1 MFVMERSEHSSNVHN
16 ATLCLSHAVPKP
28 LTKCLQ
34 TCRYAEDGQQHHRQ
48 TQHKTLCTTP
58 LARDCS
64 SKRSDRGLN
73 TTTRPGDGMQDSEH
87 GTVITS
93 LRTGL

>member
-1 MFVMERSEHSSNVHN
+1 MYKPRRPEAVDQVPANVQVRGRRPT
-16 ATLCLSHAVPKP
+16 AAQARTASIP
-28 LTKCLQ
+28 
-34 TCRYAEDGQQHHRQ
+34 
-48 TQHKTLCTTP
+48 CTTP
-58 LARDCS
+58 LARGCT

-93 LRTGL
+93 LRTGR